1 MVASNAGGEG
11 TTSQASSAK
20 GVIGAIA
27 PEDLAVGSGKLSAAE
42 KSQVIKKFQINTQ
55 DVGSPEVQI
64 ALLTRRLESLTKH
77 FSGHK
82 KDYHSQ
88 RGMLN
93 IISRRKRLLSYL
105 KREDIARYR
114 STIAALG
121 LRK

>member
-20 GVIGAIA
+20 GVIGAVA
-27 PEDLAVGSGKLSAAE
+27 QDDLAVGSGKLSAAE
-42 KSQVIKKFQINTQ
+42 KGQVIKKFQINSQ

-64 ALLTRRLESLTKH
+64 ALLTRRLETLTKH
-77 FSGHK
+77 FAGHK

-88 RGMLN
+88 RGMLD
-93 IISRRKRLLSYL
+93 IISKRKRLLAYL
-105 KREDIARYR
+105 KGENISRYR